1 MSNVERSRSGAT
13 TAQLKSDIDSG
24 RTADKVAYGD
34 PGLSPLGTDDEAAGT
49 PASGRTV
56 AATRE
61 RERDIGAAVHAAEA
75 NEPKGDRAWFIPTL
89 ITVLLVV
96 VVGVG
101 IFVLT
106 R

>member
-1 MSNVERSRSGAT
+1 MSDVEQSRRGAT

-49 PASGRTV
+49 PASAQTV
-56 AATRE
+56 AATRQ
-61 RERDIGAAVHAAEA
+61 RERDIGAGVRAEEA
-75 NEPKGDRAWFIPTL
+75 KETKGDRAWFIPTL
-89 ITVLLVV
+89 VTVLLVV
-96 VVGVG
+96 VVAVG
-101 IFVLT
+101 IYVLT